1 MSVLFRL
8 HQDQSHGTA
17 RSGKWYARAVPIGV
31 INTRGLAEIIQR
43 NCTVKRSDVMAVIE
57 ELVEVMHEG
66 PDAGLQAC
74 EARRLRLVQNRPE
87 LQGCPLCQGLH
98 HHRQHRGHA
107 RGIHPRAQPRPGW
120 QPREAVP
127 ARRKGGRAA

>member
-43 NCTVKRSDVMAVIE
+43 NCTVKRSDRGAGGG
-57 ELVEVMHEG
+57 HEG

-74 EARRLRLVQNRPE
+74 EARRLRLVQNRSE
-87 LQGCPLCQGLH
+87 LSRCPFCQGVH

-107 RGIHPRAQPRPGW
+107 RGVHPRA
-120 QPREAVP
+120 
-127 ARRKGGRAA
+127 